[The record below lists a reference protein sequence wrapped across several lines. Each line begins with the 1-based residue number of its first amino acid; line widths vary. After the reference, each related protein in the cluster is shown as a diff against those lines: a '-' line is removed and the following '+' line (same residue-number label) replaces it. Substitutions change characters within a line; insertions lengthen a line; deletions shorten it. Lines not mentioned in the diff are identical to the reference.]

1 MNDQTLEA
9 LEQRVVQL
17 EKLFG
22 VNPETVVDVIHER
35 SLSQQISALEERL
48 NTNLK
53 EGTKKNVQSK
63 LKKCKWGGDLGMYN

>member
-17 EKLFG
+17 EKSFG

-35 SLSQQISALEERL
+35 SLAQQISALEERL

-63 LKKCKWGGDLGMYN
+63 LKKCKSVY